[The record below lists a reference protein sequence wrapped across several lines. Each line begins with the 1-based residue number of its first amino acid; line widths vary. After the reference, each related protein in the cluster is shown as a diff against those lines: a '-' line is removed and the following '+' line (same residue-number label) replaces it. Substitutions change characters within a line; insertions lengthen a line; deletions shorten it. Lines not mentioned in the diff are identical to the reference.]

1 MKNNLTTP
9 VNNSIRNSVKEVFNF
24 ILGLSSCLPVA
35 LIGDLMQQ
43 LDLFISVK
51 PKKGQLQSVIVKS
64 IEQNIH
70 CMYRAR
76 SHLLDCSYQPALGL
90 PETTPPLGVSPPPA
104 SLLQL
109 TSAPRTPSPAHQC
122 PSPQN
127 GHASVPPSL
136 KESGSK
142 VTFSREP
149 TLISP
154 DGETFVILRAGCLY
168 GKGLSVW

>member
-1 MKNNLTTP
+1 MW
-9 VNNSIRNSVKEVFNF
+9 
-24 ILGLSSCLPVA
+24 SSFCAA

-70 CMYRAR
+70 CIYRAR
-76 SHLLDCSYQPALGL
+76 SYLLDCSYQPTLAVR
-90 PETTPPLGVSPPPA
+90 ETTPTMLAVSEATPATLVSGTASPHSSSVSPTP
-104 SLLQL
+104 
-109 TSAPRTPSPAHQC
+109 APRSPSPSRQC

-127 GHASVPPSL
+127 DHTPSSLPSL
-136 KESGSK
+136 PLKETASK

-154 DGETFVILRAGCLY
+154 EGELHLC
-168 GKGLSVW
+168 